1 MLAGPHWDH
10 ACTCFGWLLLNGH
23 CQSDLQGRATY
34 TTGVSRSVLD
44 LVLIPREARG
54 DLQVLST
61 PRADELSAQLGHRS
75 VWVMLLGASAVV
87 AASGGQ
93 GAAVSRRAPAVRL
106 TTAEGTTFWEADWVT
121 LHAVVVALLAA
132 NATPSTVEQALH
144 VFEEGVLTHSVA
156 AKGPPHTALD
166 ATL

>member
-1 MLAGPHWDH
+1 M
-10 ACTCFGWLLLNGH
+10 
-23 CQSDLQGRATY
+23 
-34 TTGVSRSVLD
+34 LD

-54 DLQVLST
+54 DLQVLGT
-61 PRADELSAQLGHRS
+61 PRANEWSPQLGHWA

-121 LHAVVVALLAA
+121 LHAAVVAALPPATAA
-132 NATPSTVEQALH
+132 GSTVEQALH